1 MESNRIKDLKAVIE
15 ALVIAEGREK
25 RSYDFYVKAATKA
38 QNPAAKVLLLDLAEE
53 ENQHRQEMEKR
64 IEEFKTELGREFER

>member
-1 MESNRIKDLKAVIE
+1 MGMESNRIKDLKAVIE

-38 QNPAAKVLLLDLAEE
+38 QNP
-53 ENQHRQEMEKR
+53 
-64 IEEFKTELGREFER
+64 